1 MKIAGKDV
9 KTTLPENLNDRLI
22 AATGCGI
29 NEIET
34 VLAAGP
40 DRAARALRPFL
51 EDRTLPGPELARA
64 IAAEPA
70 LIDGIR
76 ELYANGE
83 VSQPVS
89 EDDAPQ
95 ALTEDDAPQARA
107 EGEAE

>member
-9 KTTLPENLNDRLI
+9 KTTSPKDLNDRLV

-51 EDRTLPGPELARA
+51 EDGTLPGPELARA

-76 ELYANGE
+76 ELYAKAG
-83 VSQPVS
+83 
-89 EDDAPQ
+89 APQ
-95 ALTEDDAPQARA
+95 AVT
-107 EGEAE
+107 EGESK

>member
-9 KTTLPENLNDRLI
+9 KTTLPKDLNDRLV

-51 EDRTLPGPELARA
+51 EDGTLPGPELARA

-83 VSQPVS
+83 VSQP
-89 EDDAPQ
+89 
-95 ALTEDDAPQARA
+95 LTEDDASQARA